1 MKRLLKMLFFRYDI
15 NNVDT
20 VFTTLLSLIIWLGI
34 IIIIISFKTI

>member
-20 VFTTLLSLIIWLGI
+20 VFTTLLNLIIWLGI
-34 IIIIISFKTI
+34 ILIIISLKTT